1 MTEPSKTPIR
11 LRDLAPHLRR
21 RVWLRAGARSLLLS
35 VALLVLYFLWP
46 IDQAPNSGREIS
58 ALLVSLT
65 VFAVVFVLQVRS
77 IKSSRLPEA
86 RTIEAL
92 AVVMTLFVV
101 LMSVIY
107 LYMDDSMSQAFSQPL
122 TRMGALYFTVT
133 VLTTVGFGDIS
144 AATDATRAAVTVQ
157 MVLNTVFVGVLVKVL
172 VGVGKASV
180 GGAASAAEEGQTSAQ
195 GAHPD

>member
-21 RVWLRAGARSLLLS
+21 RAWLRAGARSLLLS

-58 ALLVSLT
+58 ALLISLT